1 MGAFFVSRC
10 PAGAGFTSLWES
22 YRKTGGPSSV
32 KIREIDRPGV
42 LRVRRETKTHEK
54 EARQVS
60 FKTTA
65 HLFGMNQST

>member
-1 MGAFFVSRC
+1 MR
-10 PAGAGFTSLWES
+10 PAGAGVTSLWES
-22 YRKTGGPSSV
+22 HRKTGGPFSV

-60 FKTTA
+60 F
-65 HLFGMNQST
+65 

>member
-1 MGAFFVSRC
+1 MGAFFMPGC
-10 PAGAGFTSLWES
+10 PAGAGDTSLWES
-22 YRKTGGPSSV
+22 RRKTGGPSSV

-42 LRVRRETKTHEK
+42 LRFRRKTKAHEK

-65 HLFGMNQST
+65 YLFGMNQST

>member
-22 YRKTGGPSSV
+22 RRKTGGPSSV

-65 HLFGMNQST
+65 YLSGMNQST

>member
-1 MGAFFVSRC
+1 MGAFFMLRC
-10 PAGAGFTSLWES
+10 PAGAGVTLLWES
-22 YRKTGGPSSV
+22 HRKTGGHSSV

-60 FKTTA
+60 FKTPA
-65 HLFGMNQST
+65 YLSGMNQST

>member
-1 MGAFFVSRC
+1 MGDYFMPGS
-10 PAGAGFTSLWES
+10 PAGAGDTSLWES
-22 YRKTGGPSSV
+22 RRKTGGPSSV

-54 EARQVS
+54 EAWQVS

-65 HLFGMNQST
+65 HLFGMNKST

>member
-22 YRKTGGPSSV
+22 RRKTGGPFSV

-54 EARQVS
+54 EAWQES

-65 HLFGMNQST
+65 HLVGMNQST

>member
-1 MGAFFVSRC
+1 MGAFFMLRC
-10 PAGAGFTSLWES
+10 PAGARFTSLWKS
-22 YRKTGGPSSV
+22 HRKTGGPSSV

-60 FKTTA
+60 FKTPA
-65 HLFGMNQST
+65 YLSGMNQST